1 MTRTKAV
8 NPILYLLRNKSKNHN
23 REINLLKDKKRKVR
37 VQARMLLA
45 GRRGTTE
52 SPINN
57 VITIK
62 VYNVKTEDR
71 IKIVGKSVRIR
82 DNCNCI
88 RTEYKTDKNIRLN
101 LGVYCILKIIDKI
114 IVTV

>member
-8 NPILYLLRNKSKNHN
+8 NPILYLLRNKSK
-23 REINLLKDKKRKVR
+23 KRKVK

-57 VITIK
+57 EITIK
-62 VYNVKTEDR
+62 VNNVKTEDR

-101 LGVYCILKIIDKI
+101 LGVYCILKIIDKT